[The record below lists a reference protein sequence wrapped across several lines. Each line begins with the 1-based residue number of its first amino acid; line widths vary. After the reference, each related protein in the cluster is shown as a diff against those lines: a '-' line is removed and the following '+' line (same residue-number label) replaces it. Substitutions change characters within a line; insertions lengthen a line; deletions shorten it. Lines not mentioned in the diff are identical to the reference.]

1 MINSIDKLACYL
13 IILMPIFLVTG
24 PFLSDL
30 SVVIIDLTFLFIIFK
45 EKKFFILNNKYF
57 KFLMILWIYFSVR
70 SLFADDIFLSFKSS
84 FFYLRFIFLI
94 WAISFFLERNK
105 NLFDIFS
112 KFFLAVICFIILD
125 AILQYITG
133 TNILG
138 YKIQNPDKLNGL
150 FNDEAILGSYLVRFT
165 PLIFAVLYFYFDTK
179 KYSIFY
185 LLMLCFLGF
194 AIFISGSRSSIFL
207 FIIFSILF
215 FLINI
220 NLRKIIIFAFLT
232 TLIGIISLSQFN
244 NKVSHSIYYNFF
256 DPIRTIF
263 FETDN
268 ENISDKKNIYMFTK
282 VYDSHYNT
290 AYNMYLDNKLFGVGT
305 KMYRKLCRDEKYYVN
320 QFSCTTHPHN
330 FYFQQLAENGLIGFL
345 GIFTIFTYTL
355 ISLSK
360 KIYYVNFKKN
370 NIIEFS
376 STMIL
381 IGLFINFWPIVPSGN
396 FFNNWLSVMIFFPIG
411 FLKYFLNRK
420 I

>member
-1 MINSIDKLACYL
+1 
-13 IILMPIFLVTG
+13 
-24 PFLSDL
+24 LS
-30 SVVIIDLTFLFIIFK
+30 
-45 EKKFFILNNKYF
+45 
-57 KFLMILWIYFSVR
+57 
-70 SLFADDIFLSFKSS
+70 
-84 FFYLRFIFLI
+84 
-94 WAISFFLERNK
+94 
-105 NLFDIFS
+105 
-112 KFFLAVICFIILD
+112 
-125 AILQYITG
+125 
-133 TNILG
+133 
-138 YKIQNPDKLNGL
+138 
-150 FNDEAILGSYLVRFT
+150 
-165 PLIFAVLYFYFDTK
+165 
-179 KYSIFY
+179 
-185 LLMLCFLGF
+185 FLGF

-215 FLINI
+215 FLVNI
-220 NLRKIIIFAFLT
+220 NLRKIIIISFLT
-232 TLIGIISLSQFN
+232 ILIGIVSLSQFS

-263 FETDN
+263 FETNNLNNFDN
-268 ENISDKKNIYMFTK
+268 KKIYMFTQ

-345 GIFTIFTYTL
+345 GILIIFTYTL
-355 ISLSK
+355 ISLFK
-360 KIYYVNFKKN
+360 RIYYVNFKKN
-370 NIIEFS
+370 NTIEFS

>member
-45 EKKFFILNNKYF
+45 EKKLFLLNNKYF

-105 NLFDIFS
+105 NLFDKFS
-112 KFFLAVICFIILD
+112 KFFMVVICFVILD

-133 TNILG
+133 INILG
-138 YKIQNPDKLNGL
+138 FKTQTPDKLNGL

-165 PLIFAVLYFYFDTK
+165 PLIFAVLYCYFDTK
-179 KYSIFY
+179 KYPIFY
-185 LLMLCFLGF
+185 LIVLTFLGF
-194 AIFISGSRSSIFL
+194 GIFISGSRSSIFL

-215 FLINI
+215 FLVNI
-220 NLRKIIIFAFLT
+220 NLRKIIIISFLT
-232 TLIGIISLSQFN
+232 ILIVIASLSQLS

-263 FETDN
+263 FETNN
-268 ENISDKKNIYMFTK
+268 ENNFDNKKIYMFTQ

-345 GIFTIFTYTL
+345 GILIIFTYTL
-355 ISLSK
+355 ISLFK

-396 FFNNWLSVMIFFPIG
+396 FFNNWLSIIIFFPIG

>member
-138 YKIQNPDKLNGL
+138 YNIQNPDKLNGL

-256 DPIRTIF
+256 EPIRTIF
-263 FETDN
+263 FETDKK
-268 ENISDKKNIYMFTK
+268 EVTDKKIYMFTK

>member
-45 EKKFFILNNKYF
+45 EKKLFLLNNKYF

-105 NLFDIFS
+105 NLFDKFS
-112 KFFLAVICFIILD
+112 KFFMVVICFVILD

-133 TNILG
+133 INILG
-138 YKIQNPDKLNGL
+138 FKTQTPDKLNGL

-165 PLIFAVLYFYFDTK
+165 PLIFAVLYCYFDTK
-179 KYSIFY
+179 KYPMLY
-185 LLMLCFLGF
+185 LIVLTFLGF
-194 AIFISGSRSSIFL
+194 GIFISGSRSSIFL

-215 FLINI
+215 FLVNI
-220 NLRKIIIFAFLT
+220 NLRKIIIISFLT
-232 TLIGIISLSQFN
+232 ILIVIASLSQLS

-263 FETDN
+263 FETNN
-268 ENISDKKNIYMFTK
+268 ENNFDNKKIYMFTQ

-345 GIFTIFTYTL
+345 GILIIFTYTL
-355 ISLSK
+355 ISLFK

-396 FFNNWLSVMIFFPIG
+396 FFNNWLSIIIFFPIG

>member
-45 EKKFFILNNKYF
+45 EKKFFLLNNKYF
-57 KFLMILWIYFSVR
+57 KFLMILWIYFSLR

-105 NLFDIFS
+105 NLFDNFS
-112 KFFLAVICFIILD
+112 KFFLAVICFVILD
-125 AILQYITG
+125 AIIQYITG

-138 YKIQNPDKLNGL
+138 FKIQNPDKLNGL

-165 PLIFAVLYFYFDTK
+165 PLIFAVMYCYFDTK

-185 LLMLCFLGF
+185 LFVLSFLGF
-194 AIFISGSRSSIFL
+194 VIFISGSRSSIFL

-215 FLINI
+215 FFINI
-220 NLRKIIIFAFLT
+220 NLRKIIIFTFLT
-232 TLIGIISLSQFN
+232 ALIGIISLSQFS
-244 NKVSHSIYYNFF
+244 NKVSHSIHYNFF

-263 FETDN
+263 FETDD
-268 ENISDKKNIYMFTK
+268 ENVSDNKKIYIFTK

-330 FYFQQLAENGLIGFL
+330 FYFQQLAENGLIGFF
-345 GIFTIFTYTL
+345 GILIIFIYTL
-355 ISLSK
+355 ISLFR
-360 KIYYVNFKKN
+360 KIYYINFKKN

-381 IGLFINFWPIVPSGN
+381 TGLFINLWPIVPSGN

>member
-263 FETDN
+263 FETGYENFSDN
-268 ENISDKKNIYMFTK
+268 KRIYMFTK

>member
-30 SVVIIDLTFLFIIFK
+30 SVVIIDLTFLFLIFK
-45 EKKFFILNNKYF
+45 EKKFFLLNNKYF
-57 KFLMILWIYFSVR
+57 KFLMILWIYFSLR

-105 NLFDIFS
+105 NLFDKFS
-112 KFFLAVICFIILD
+112 KFFLAVICFVILD
-125 AILQYITG
+125 AVIQYIVG
-133 TNILG
+133 TNIFG
-138 YKIQNPDKLNGL
+138 FKIQNPDKLNGL

-165 PLIFAVLYFYFDTK
+165 PLIFAVMYCYFDTK

-185 LLMLCFLGF
+185 LFVLSFLGF
-194 AIFISGSRSSIFL
+194 VIFISGSRSSIFL
-207 FIIFSILF
+207 FMIFSILF

-232 TLIGIISLSQFN
+232 TLIGIITLSQFS

-256 DPIRTIF
+256 DPIRTMF
-263 FETDN
+263 YETD
-268 ENISDKKNIYMFTK
+268 EVNISDNKKIYIFTK

-290 AYNMYLDNKLFGVGT
+290 AYNMYLDNKIFGVGT
-305 KMYRKLCRDEKYYVN
+305 KMYRKLCRDERYYVN

-330 FYFQQLAENGLIGFL
+330 FYFQQLAENGLIGFF
-345 GIFTIFTYTL
+345 GILAIFTYTL
-355 ISLSK
+355 ISLFK
-360 KIYYVNFKKN
+360 KIHYINFKKN
-370 NIIEFS
+370 NFLEFS

-381 IGLFINFWPIVPSGN
+381 IGIFINLWPIVPSGN
-396 FFNNWLSVMIFFPIG
+396 FFNNWLSIMIFFPIG
-411 FLKYFLNRK
+411 FLKYFLNKK

>member
-45 EKKFFILNNKYF
+45 EKKLFLLNNKYF

-105 NLFDIFS
+105 NLFDKFS
-112 KFFLAVICFIILD
+112 KFFMVVICFVILD

-138 YKIQNPDKLNGL
+138 FKIQNSDKLNGL

-165 PLIFAVLYFYFDTK
+165 PLIFAVLYCYFDTK
-179 KYSIFY
+179 KYPMFY
-185 LLMLCFLGF
+185 LIVLTFLGF
-194 AIFISGSRSSIFL
+194 GIFISGSRSSIFL
-207 FIIFSILF
+207 FVIFSILF
-215 FLINI
+215 FLVNI
-220 NLRKIIIFAFLT
+220 NLRKIIIISFLT
-232 TLIGIISLSQFN
+232 ILIVMVSLSQLS

-263 FETDN
+263 FEINN
-268 ENISDKKNIYMFTK
+268 ENNFDNKKIYMFTQ

-290 AYNMYLDNKLFGVGT
+290 AYNMYLDNKLFGVGA

-345 GIFTIFTYTL
+345 GILIIFTYTL
-355 ISLSK
+355 ISLFK
-360 KIYYVNFKKN
+360 KVYYVNFKKN

-396 FFNNWLSVMIFFPIG
+396 FFNNWLSIMIFFPIG